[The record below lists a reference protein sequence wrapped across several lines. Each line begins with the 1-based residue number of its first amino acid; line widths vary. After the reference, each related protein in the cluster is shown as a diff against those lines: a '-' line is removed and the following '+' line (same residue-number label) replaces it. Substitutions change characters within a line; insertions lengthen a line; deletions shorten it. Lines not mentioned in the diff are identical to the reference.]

1 MKRIERIAPLL
12 GRTLLSAIFLMSGF
26 NKITGWS
33 AAAGYMASKQ
43 MPAVPFFLAM
53 AILFELAG
61 GISVI
66 TGYKARFGALLLLV
80 FLIPTTLIFHN
91 FWAAEA
97 AQQQN
102 QMIHFLKNVSIMGGL
117 LVIIGLGPGPLSLAG
132 PQEPSAG
139 PK

>member
-33 AAAGYMASKQ
+33 AVAGYMASKQ

-61 GISVI
+61 GFSVI

-102 QMIHFLKNVSIMGGL
+102 QMIHFLKNVSILGGL
-117 LVIIGLGPGPLSLAG
+117 LVIIGLGPGPLSLGGA
-132 PQEPSAG
+132 QKPSAG
-139 PK
+139 SK